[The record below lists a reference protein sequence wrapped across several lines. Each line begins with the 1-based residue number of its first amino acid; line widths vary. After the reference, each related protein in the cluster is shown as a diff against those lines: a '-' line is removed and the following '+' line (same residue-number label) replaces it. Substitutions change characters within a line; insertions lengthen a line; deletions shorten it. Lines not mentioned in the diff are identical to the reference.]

1 MNNLNADVVEDVVEK
16 EVVEGREESLEQI
29 VEALE
34 GSEGEKD
41 EKVSWEDLK
50 KEIMKVRASTHLPI
64 AKQINKRERVD
75 LYRKQSLH
83 QIEVGIVKKVCRKNR
98 IEVLSKG
105 WPDLVLF
112 KENKVLFIEIK
123 TGRIGKLTSE
133 QIKIKDVLEKLG
145 LEYRVV
151 NSNREKVEESI
162 KELTKEW

>member
-1 MNNLNADVVEDVVEK
+1 MNNLNADVVEDVVE
-16 EVVEGREESLEQI
+16 GREEDLEQI

-34 GSEGEKD
+34 GSKGEED
-41 EKVSWEDLK
+41 GKVSWEDLK
-50 KEIMKVRASTHLPI
+50 KEIVKLRASTHLPT
-64 AKQINKRERVD
+64 AKRINKRERVD

-83 QIEVGIVKKVCRKNR
+83 QIEVGIVKKVCRKNS

-133 QIKIKDVLEKLG
+133 QIKIKDVLEKIG

-151 NSNREKVEESI
+151 NSNRGEVEESI
-162 KELTKEW
+162 KELIKEW

>member
-1 MNNLNADVVEDVVEK
+1 MNDLNAEVVKDVVEK
-16 EVVEGREESLEQI
+16 EESLEQT
-29 VEALE
+29 VKALE
-34 GSEGEKD
+34 ESEREKD

-50 KEIMKVRASTHLPI
+50 KEIVKLRASTHLPI
-64 AKQINKRERVD
+64 VKRINKRERVD

-83 QIEVGIVKKVCRKNR
+83 QIEVGIVKKVCRKNS

-133 QIKIKDVLEKLG
+133 QIKIKDVLEKIG

-151 NSNREKVEESI
+151 NSNRREVEESI
-162 KELTKEW
+162 KELIKAW